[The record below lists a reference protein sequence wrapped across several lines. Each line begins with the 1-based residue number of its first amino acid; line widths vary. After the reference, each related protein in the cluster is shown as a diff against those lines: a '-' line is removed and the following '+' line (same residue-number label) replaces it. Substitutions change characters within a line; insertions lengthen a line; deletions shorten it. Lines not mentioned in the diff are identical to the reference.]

1 MKKRILIPGLL
12 IGGLMLG
19 SMALANPYGIGIGNH
34 HGGDQHTIN
43 HDMVDDEQQQLN
55 VESRIAQ
62 MDAFLDLDEFQKAQI
77 VELLNTYWQVDQTVI
92 GEHDSR
98 HGLMHS
104 AEPDPATLRKVMVKR
119 AELRADQIVKQQ
131 KLQKDM
137 SAIFTEEQREKA
149 DLVWNSRGHH
159 GNGMHSSG
167 HGI

>member
-19 SMALANPYGIGIGNH
+19 SMALANPNGFGLGNLQ
-34 HGGDQHTIN
+34 GGDQHTIN
-43 HDMVDDEQQQLN
+43 HDMADDQQLQGK
-55 VESRIAQ
+55 VEARITQ
-62 MDAFLDLDEFQKAQI
+62 MDTFLELDEYQKAQLR
-77 VELLNTYWQVDQTVI
+77 ELLNAYWQVDQAAT

-98 HGLMHS
+98 HGLIHS
-104 AEPDPATLRKVMVKR
+104 ADQDPATLRKVMVKR
-119 AELRADQIVKQQ
+119 AELRADKIIKQQ

-137 SAIFTEEQREKA
+137 SAIFTEDQQEKA

-159 GNGMHSSG
+159 GNGMHTSE

>member
-19 SMALANPYGIGIGNH
+19 SMALANPNSFGLGNH
-34 HGGDQHTIN
+34 HSGDQHTIN
-43 HDMVDDEQQQLN
+43 HDMADDQQLQQN
-55 VESRIAQ
+55 VETRIAQ
-62 MDAFLDLDEFQKAQI
+62 MDTFLELDEHQKLQLG
-77 VELLNTYWQVDQTVI
+77 ELLNAYWPLDQAAT

-104 AEPDPATLRKVMVKR
+104 ADQDPATLRKVMVKR
-119 AELRADQIVKQQ
+119 AELRADQIIKQQ

-137 SAIFTEEQREKA
+137 SAILTEEQRGKA

-159 GNGMHSSG
+159 GNGMHASG